1 VNPVPLFVRLAAA
14 AAAILGLASCAP
26 YDPPLRIALIRWP
39 PFEYMHLAQE
49 KGYFEE
55 EGVEVRLIEFVAV
68 NDTQRAF
75 EHDKIDGGT
84 FSLLQ
89 VLQSRDQLTRKL
101 QIPLVIDFSD
111 GADIV
116 MARPG
121 IPDMKGLK
129 GKRVG
134 VTLSPLDIYFLA
146 RALELNG
153 MSIADVTPVYVR
165 TADMAEAM
173 GSGKVD
179 AVTAYPPNSSAI
191 EAAGIGKPI
200 FDSRKM
206 PGEIIDVL
214 ALDKEVIEDRPE
226 EVAALIRAFY
236 RAVDYARRQPDEA
249 MRIMAARER
258 VTPEDFRKDLLHTGI
273 TLVPL
278 TDQQKFLGQGSTLPD
293 TVKRISRV
301 LNEHKL
307 LSGYEY
313 ESDLLNDRPVA
324 LATGP

>member
-26 YDPPLRIALIRWP
+26 YDPPLRIAIIRWP

-49 KGYFEE
+49 QGFFAD

-68 NDTQRAF
+68 NDAQRAF

-89 VLQSRDQLTRKL
+89 VLQSRDQLARKL

-121 IPDMKGLK
+121 ITDVKGLR

-146 RALELNG
+146 RTLELNG
-153 MSIADVTPVYVR
+153 MSMADVTPVYVR
-165 TADMAEAM
+165 TADMSEAM
-173 GSGKVD
+173 ASGKVD
-179 AVTAYPPNSSAI
+179 AITAYPPNSSEI

-200 FDSRKM
+200 FDSRAM

-214 ALDKEVIEDRPE
+214 ALDKKVIDDRPE
-226 EVAALIRAFY
+226 DVAALIRAFY
-236 RAVDYARRQPDEA
+236 RAVEYARQKPDEA
-249 MRIMAARER
+249 MNIMAARER
-258 VTPEDFRKDLLHTGI
+258 VAPEDFRRDLFQTGI
-273 TLVPL
+273 TVVSL
-278 TDQQKFLGQGSTLPD
+278 TDQQKFLGDDSALPD

-301 LNEHKL
+301 LSEHKL
-307 LSGYEY
+307 LSEFEY
-313 ESDLLNDRPVA
+313 ESDLLNSRPA
-324 LATGP
+324 EMAARP